1 MAAFDRV
8 MSGIPQ
14 MDERYDNIRLGDNV
28 VWRVDSLEDFK
39 LFAKP
44 YVEQAIKDKRN
55 LIYIRF
61 ATHEPLFEPREGL
74 KIVNV
79 ELSHRFETFTVDI
92 HEIIEKEGYDAF
104 FVFDCLSELQT
115 AWATDLMMGN
125 FFQVTCPYLFQLDTV
140 AYFPLIRGKHL
151 TQLRK

>member
-44 YVEQAIKDKRN
+44 YVEQAIKDKRI
-55 LIYIRF
+55 LSMS
-61 ATHEPLFEPREGL
+61 G
-74 KIVNV
+74 
-79 ELSHRFETFTVDI
+79 SHRTSLCSNHRKVSRLLTSNCRTGSRHLPLLFT
-92 HEIIEKEGYDAF
+92 
-104 FVFDCLSELQT
+104 
-115 AWATDLMMGN
+115 
-125 FFQVTCPYLFQLDTV
+125 
-140 AYFPLIRGKHL
+140 R
-151 TQLRK
+151 

>member
-55 LIYIRF
+55 LIYVRF
-61 ATHEPLFEPREGL
+61 A
-74 KIVNV
+74 
-79 ELSHRFETFTVDI
+79 
-92 HEIIEKEGYDAF
+92 
-104 FVFDCLSELQT
+104 
-115 AWATDLMMGN
+115 
-125 FFQVTCPYLFQLDTV
+125 
-140 AYFPLIRGKHL
+140 
-151 TQLRK
+151 

>member
-55 LIYIRF
+55 LIYVRF
-61 ATHEPLFEPREGL
+61 ASHEQDR
-74 KIVNV
+74 
-79 ELSHRFETFTVDI
+79 
-92 HEIIEKEGYDAF
+92 
-104 FVFDCLSELQT
+104 
-115 AWATDLMMGN
+115 
-125 FFQVTCPYLFQLDTV
+125 
-140 AYFPLIRGKHL
+140 
-151 TQLRK
+151 RKSA